1 MNSWPDFLSNPKQL
15 LDIFKSTAPVLT
27 VLVISGITLW
37 IAYRVL
43 FKKDSEQKPEN
54 IVVKQLIMLGFSL
67 LGVIAFLVVIPLD
80 EVTRSHIFT
89 LIGILFTGVIA
100 LSSTQLMASIMAG
113 LMLRLIHNFKTG
125 DFIRIKDLFGRIT
138 ERGLTHIEI
147 QREDR
152 SLTTFSNLFM
162 VTNPFTVIRSSGTII
177 STNLSLGYDLSHSR
191 IEELL
196 IEAALKTGLL
206 EPFVHIVELGDFSI
220 TYRIAGF
227 LADVKRIITARSD
240 LRKQVLDTLHS
251 NEIEIVSPSFMNQRR
266 ISEHQKSIPSTCEIE
281 PEQPIE
287 KSDPE
292 NMIFDKADEAE
303 TLESLQ
309 KERSDLKAMI
319 EDLHKTEKS
328 KSGDAKLQLKLA
340 IKSAEQRLETL
351 SREYETIKH
360 KIEEP

>member
-1 MNSWPDFLSNPKQL
+1 MKQL
-15 LDIFKSTAPVLT
+15 LAMFKTVAPVL
-27 VLVISGITLW
+27 VALAIIAIALW
-37 IAYRVL
+37 IVSRIL
-43 FKKDSEQKPEN
+43 FKKHRDQKPEN
-54 IVVKQLIMLGFSL
+54 IVLKQLIMLGVSL
-67 LGVIAFLVVIPLD
+67 LGVILFLAVIPLD
-80 EVTRSHIFT
+80 EVIRGHVFT
-89 LIGILFTGVIA
+89 LVGILFTGVIA

-125 DFIRIKDLFGRIT
+125 DFIRVKDLFGRIT

-162 VTNPFTVIRSSGTII
+162 VTHPFTVIRSSGTII
-177 STNLSLGYDLSHSR
+177 STNLSLGYDLSHTR

-196 IEAALKTGLL
+196 VEAALKTGLL

-227 LADVKRIITARSD
+227 LADVKRIITARSN

-251 NEIEIVSPSFMNQRR
+251 NEIEIVSPTFMNQRR
-266 ISEHQKSIPSTCEIE
+266 ISEHHKTIPGTCEIE
-281 PEQPIE
+281 PEQPVE
-287 KSDPE
+287 KTDPE
-292 NMIFDKADEAE
+292 NIIFDKADEAE
-303 TLESLQ
+303 TLEDLQ
-309 KERSDLKAMI
+309 KERRDLNTMI
-319 EDLHKTEKS
+319 EDLRQSEKS
-328 KSGDAKLQLKLA
+328 KTGAAKLQLKLA

-351 SREYETIKH
+351 GQEYEAVKY